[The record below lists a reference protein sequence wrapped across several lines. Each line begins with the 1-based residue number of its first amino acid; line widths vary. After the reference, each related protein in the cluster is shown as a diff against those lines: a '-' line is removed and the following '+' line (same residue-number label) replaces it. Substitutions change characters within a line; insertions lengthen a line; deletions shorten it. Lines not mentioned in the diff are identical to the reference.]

1 MVTIQGK
8 CYICSIE
15 LVLNIYIPSKQ
26 NFLKSGRAQLRVRN
40 TGFTI
45 TTCDNPPR
53 CQGTWQIIHIRK
65 YGGSDSFRFQT
76 GTSLSLFVVCT
87 CMFNMG
93 LG

>member
-1 MVTIQGK
+1 M
-8 CYICSIE
+8 CYCFMFVLE
-15 LVLNIYIPSKQ
+15 LVLNISIPTRQ
-26 NFLKSGRAQLRVRN
+26 NMLKAGRAQLRVRN

-76 GTSLSLFVVCT
+76 GIYVTVYSQWIVC
-87 CMFNMG
+87 MVYF
-93 LG
+93 